1 MRPLSLAFP
10 LALLAPAALAEVP
23 NVAADITPV
32 HGLVARVM
40 DGVGA
45 PDLVIRHGASPHEYA
60 LRPSE
65 AAALERAD
73 VVFWIGEAL
82 TPWLEGSIGTLAGD
96 AHTIALIDVS
106 ETIRRPFRE
115 GATFDAHDHGEDDHG
130 EDGHEAHENEAH
142 DEHGHEDHAHD
153 DHGHDDH
160 GHDEHAHDDDGHDHE
175 GTDPHAWLDPENAKV
190 WLDVIAA
197 ELSEADPAN
206 AAAYAANAAA
216 GRSEIDAA
224 ASEVAAIVAPLREAG
239 FVVFH
244 DAYQYFES
252 RFDLSAAGAITLSDA
267 TSPSPAR
274 IAEVRDTVADLGV
287 ACVFSE
293 PQFDPGLVAAVVE
306 GSGAKT
312 AVIDPLGTEIA
323 PGPGFYPALLR
334 DLAARMAAC
343 L

>member
-1 MRPLSLAFP
+1 MRALP
-10 LALLAPAALAEVP
+10 LALPLAILAPAALAEVP
-23 NVAADITPV
+23 KVAADITPV

-40 DGVGA
+40 DGVGS
-45 PDLVIRHGASPHEYA
+45 PDLVIRHGASPHEYS

-73 VVFWIGEAL
+73 IVFWVGEAL
-82 TPWLEGSIGTLAGD
+82 TPWLEGSIGTLAGE
-96 AHTIALIDVS
+96 ARSIALLEVPG
-106 ETIRRPFRE
+106 TISLPFRE
-115 GATFDAHDHGEDDHG
+115 GATFEAQGHGEDDHG
-130 EDGHEAHENEAH
+130 HEAHEDEAH
-142 DEHGHEDHAHD
+142 DVHAHD
-153 DHGHDDH
+153 VPGHDDH
-160 GHDEHAHDDDGHDHE
+160 DHDHE

-197 ELSEADPAN
+197 ELSAVDPAN
-206 AAAYAANAAA
+206 ATAYAANAAA
-216 GRSEIDAA
+216 ARSEIDTAE
-224 ASEVAAIVAPLREAG
+224 SEVAATVAPLREAG

-244 DAYQYFES
+244 DAYQYFEN
-252 RFDLSAAGAITLSDA
+252 RFDLAAAGAITLSDA

-274 IAEVRDTVADLGV
+274 IAEVRDAVADFGV

-293 PQFDPGLVAAVVE
+293 PQFDPGLVAAVAE
-306 GSGAKT
+306 GSGAQT